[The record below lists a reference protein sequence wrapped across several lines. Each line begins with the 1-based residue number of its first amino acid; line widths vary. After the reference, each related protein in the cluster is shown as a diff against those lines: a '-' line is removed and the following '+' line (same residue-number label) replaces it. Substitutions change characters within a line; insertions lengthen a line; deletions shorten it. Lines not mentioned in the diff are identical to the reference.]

1 MANNVSLDETLF
13 YQYMINNNS
22 TSTMLNAISGN
33 QTDNSTNSL
42 LSALGGLQ
50 GINGFGTGSISDVA
64 TLLGLGS
71 GTYGGIGS
79 VNSFSGILQTYLTAE
94 RKDAAEMAEKIEE
107 AMDGVTDAS
116 EKESRSYQTLEEIYQ
131 YFQDRSSDRAYS
143 LLSGLTGTAEK
154 AASHNSSSNA
164 AAPAGAAE
172 KADFDF
178 DGFEAE
184 TDEMIASMM
193 NETEMI

>member
-64 TLLGLGS
+64 TLLGLG
-71 GTYGGIGS
+71 GGAYGGIGS
-79 VNSFSGILQTYLTAE
+79 VNSFSSVLQTYLTAE
-94 RKDAAEMAEKIEE
+94 RKDAAEMAEKIEDVME
-107 AMDGVTDAS
+107 EVTDAS
-116 EKESRSYQTLEEIYQ
+116 EKESRSYQTLEEIYK

-154 AASHNSSSNA
+154 TSTDRSSSNA
-164 AAPAGAAE
+164 AAGAVE
-172 KADFDF
+172 TADFDF

-184 TDEMIASMM
+184 TDEMIDSMM
-193 NETEMI
+193 SETEMI